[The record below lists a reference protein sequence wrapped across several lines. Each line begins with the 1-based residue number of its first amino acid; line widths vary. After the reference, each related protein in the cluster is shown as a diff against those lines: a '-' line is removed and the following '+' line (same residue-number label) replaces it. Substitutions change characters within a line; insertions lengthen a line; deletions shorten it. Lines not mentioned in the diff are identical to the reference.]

1 VSEQTAAPAAR
12 RLIHLFTSPILEQQ
26 WPDTAAMDDALRRLI
41 LERRSTARGVRYS
54 NVGGW
59 HSEPDFE
66 AWSGDVGKKLTG
78 MVIDQVNRATQD
90 YLRTMRASQRRIVWR
105 ITLWANVNEAG
116 DYNRSHT
123 HPGATWS
130 GVYYVDAGDEP
141 PETSETG
148 TLVLHH
154 PNLAA
159 AGWFFPDVTPQAHY
173 VRPRA
178 GLMLLFPAYLAHEV
192 RPYTGQR
199 PRISVA
205 FNAKIEP
212 DATAPIPR

>member
-1 VSEQTAAPAAR
+1 MIETKRSPTDH
-12 RLIHLFTSPILEQQ
+12 RLIHLFTSPVLEQQ
-26 WPDTAAMDDALRRLI
+26 WNDTAALNETLRTVI
-41 LERRSTARGVRYS
+41 LDRRAASRGVRYS

-66 AWSGDVGKKLTG
+66 AWSGDAGKTLTN
-78 MVIDQVNRATQD
+78 MVIEQVNRATQH

-105 ITLWANVNEAG
+105 ITMWANVNEAG
-116 DYNRSHT
+116 HYNRSHT

-141 PETSETG
+141 TEGSEAG

-159 AGWFFPDVTPQAHY
+159 AGWFFPDITPQAHY

-178 GLMLLFPAYLAHEV
+178 GLMMLFPAFLAHEV
-192 RPYTGQR
+192 RPYGGQR

-212 DATAPIPR
+212 DAPPSTPR